1 MQDPKSA
8 NRRLLTLCTTRLMA
22 QRDMHAYNV
31 ETLYAVLELNQEKKI
46 KN

>member
-1 MQDPKSA
+1 
-8 NRRLLTLCTTRLMA
+8 MA

-46 KN
+46 KNWFCHGMVAA